1 MKMRHI
7 EEFDL
12 TKLREAKRLIE
23 QVNNYYYCS
32 VNSRDFCNRLRT
44 LENKLDEVIKTAEDY
59 NKNNI
64 MWRYKDD

>member
-12 TKLREAKRLIE
+12 TKLREARKLIAE
-23 QVNNYYYCS
+23 VSNYYYGS
-32 VNSRDFCNRLRT
+32 ANSRDFCNRLRT

-64 MWRYKDD
+64 MWRYLND